1 MCRHRRSKCK
11 SKILHD
17 AEAAAVADGGGA
29 AAVVVVARPDF
40 LVVGGFP
47 IY

>member
-29 AAVVVVARPDF
+29 AVVVVARPDF